1 MAIQMRRGRQAD
13 FDPTQLLPG
22 ELAVS
27 QDAQKIYMCF
37 SPGLVIEI
45 PAMNNLN
52 EIIREIQSA
61 LSTLSTAVS
70 RAESG
75 ASRAEASADM
85 SQSYAVGTGG
95 EVRTGDAT
103 DNSKYYK
110 EQAEITY
117 GNIMDVIDEITPAF
131 TLDFTTGHLLYTI

>member
-22 ELAVS
+22 EFAVS

-45 PAMNNLN
+45 PAMNNIN
-52 EIIREIQSA
+52 ELVREIQAA
-61 LSTLSTAVS
+61 LSTISTAVS
-70 RAESG
+70 S
-75 ASRAEASADM
+75 AEASADM

-131 TLDFTTGHLLYTI
+131 TLDFTTGHLQYTI